1 MNPSTSGDG
10 SEPDP
15 TGVRD
20 LLRALPDPG
29 AMPAGLEARIDA
41 ALRAEQAQRSRQ
53 VPVAPPA
60 NLECMAPV
68 ADLAEH
74 RRRRVHPLLVA
85 AASVAAF
92 AGIGGLVVSQVLGS
106 NYDVT
111 ALYGNSAAE
120 DSGPQVVPN
129 ASDEG
134 NFADNDAAGGDA
146 AAEGAES
153 AAPALDPEANNGL
166 GTIQYGADSGVTI
179 EEDTFAED
187 VSAMLPVADYFVLS
201 PRNYPTQT
209 DRLGCIDATGEELA
223 SGEWS
228 LVYTT
233 FDANAA
239 VVVVRDQGE
248 GVSQAWAISE
258 QCLQGETNPEIFVDR
273 TALNDL

>member
-1 MNPSTSGDG
+1 MNPSTGGDG

-166 GTIQYGADSGVTI
+166 GTIQYADSSVTI

-248 GVSQAWAISE
+248 GVSQAWAISSNASKARPT
-258 QCLQGETNPEIFVDR
+258 LKSSL
-273 TALNDL
+273 TALR

>member
-20 LLRALPDPG
+20 LLRALPGPG

-53 VPVAPPA
+53 VPIAPPA

-106 NYDVT
+106 EYDVT

-134 NFADNDAAGGDA
+134 KFGDSEAAAPDA
-146 AAEGAES
+146 AAEGAQS
-153 AAPALDPEANNGL
+153 AAPALDPNANDGL
-166 GTIQYGADSGVTI
+166 GTITYGVESSVTV
-179 EEDTFAED
+179 EADTFAQD
-187 VSAMLPVADYFVLS
+187 VSEMLPVADYFVVGS
-201 PRNYPTQT
+201 RNYPTQT
-209 DRLGCIDATGEELA
+209 DRLGCVAATGEELA
-223 SGEWS
+223 SGEWA

-233 FDANAA
+233 VDANAA

-248 GVSQAWAISE
+248 GISQAWAISE
-258 QCLQGETNPEIFVDR
+258 QCLQGETNPVTFVDR
-273 TALNDL
+273 TSLNDL